1 MISVI
6 KKIQKNKEPMIYN
19 NLLHNNWKFKLNKT
33 NYRTADS
40 YSYIPMYDS
49 SQGNKTKLLVPE
61 INNPSIFDESK
72 EEVNKVLFRKN
83 TYENFK
89 KNDNKNVRRSGI
101 VFIQPND
108 DIEKTKILVVKGLSS
123 GIWSLPKGR
132 MMPEETEEKCAI
144 REVYEETGIVINTL
158 EDFPKCK
165 IGKNT
170 YYKYVCYD
178 EEFTEFNIQDKN
190 EVECVEWKTM
200 EELRELNCNK
210 DLRSLLLYP
219 EKKYSYHYVIF

>member
-6 KKIQKNKEPMIYN
+6 KKIQKNKDPMIYN
-19 NLLHNNWKFKLNKT
+19 SLLHNNWKFKLNKT

-40 YSYIPMYDS
+40 YSYIPVYEE
-49 SQGNKTKLLVPE
+49 NK
-61 INNPSIFDESK
+61 
-72 EEVNKVLFRKN
+72 RKN
-83 TYENFK
+83 NYEHFK
-89 KNDNKNVRRSGI
+89 KTDNKNVKRSGI

-108 DIEKTKILVVKGLSS
+108 NTEKTKILVVKGLES

-132 MMPEETEEKCAI
+132 MMTEETEEKCAI
-144 REVYEETGIVINTL
+144 REVYEETGIQINTL

-178 EEFTEFNIQDKN
+178 GEFTTFDVQDKN

-210 DLRSLLLYP
+210 DLRSLLLFP

>member
-6 KKIQKNKEPMIYN
+6 KKIQKNKEPMIFN

-40 YSYIPMYDS
+40 YSYIPLYDKYNSKDLDS
-49 SQGNKTKLLVPE
+49 SDIDK
-61 INNPSIFDESK
+61 
-72 EEVNKVLFRKN
+72 RKN

-89 KNDNKNVRRSGI
+89 KNENKNVRRSGI

-108 DIEKTKILVVKGLSS
+108 NTEKTKIRVVKGLSS

-144 REVYEETGIVINTL
+144 REVYEETGIIINTL

-178 EEFTEFNIQDKN
+178 EEFTVFNIQDKN

>member
-6 KKIQKNKEPMIYN
+6 KKIQKNKEPMIFN

-40 YSYIPMYDS
+40 YSYIPLYDKYGSKDLDS
-49 SQGNKTKLLVPE
+49 SDIDK
-61 INNPSIFDESK
+61 
-72 EEVNKVLFRKN
+72 RKN

-108 DIEKTKILVVKGLSS
+108 NTEKTKILVVKGLSS

-132 MMPEETEEKCAI
+132 MMPEESEEKCAI
-144 REVYEETGIVINTL
+144 REVYEETGIIINTL

-178 EEFTEFNIQDKN
+178 EEFTVFNIQDKN